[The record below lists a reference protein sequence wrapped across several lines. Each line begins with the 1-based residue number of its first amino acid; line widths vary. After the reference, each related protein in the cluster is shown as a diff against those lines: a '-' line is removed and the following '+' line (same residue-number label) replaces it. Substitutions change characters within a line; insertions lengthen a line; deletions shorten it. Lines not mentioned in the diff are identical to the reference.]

1 MIFELICVGG
11 FLTSFSI
18 VSIYALK
25 VIYIKEVKNLKE
37 YTNEAVNLID
47 YRLEELYNRGE
58 LGNEEHKQ
66 LVILKKDLLK
76 TIKDNS

>member
-1 MIFELICVGG
+1 
-11 FLTSFSI
+11 
-18 VSIYALK
+18 
-25 VIYIKEVKNLKE
+25 VKNLKK